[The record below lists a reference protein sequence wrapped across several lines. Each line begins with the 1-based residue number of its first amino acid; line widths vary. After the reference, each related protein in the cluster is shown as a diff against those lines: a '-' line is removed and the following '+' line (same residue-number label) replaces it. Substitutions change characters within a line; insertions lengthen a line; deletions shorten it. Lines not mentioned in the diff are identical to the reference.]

1 MGKKIFQLHKLVGM
15 ALYLKLDEADNEKP
29 HYSNRYEVPKIRLL
43 IYSRKR
49 NDQRLQNWSL
59 HQNI

>member
-1 MGKKIFQLHKLVGM
+1 M

-29 HYSNRYEVPKIRLL
+29 LYSNRYEVPKIRLL
-43 IYSRKR
+43 FYSRTR

-59 HQNI
+59 QQNI